1 MLLYICMWEYYGKVS
16 YGLGLNENKFDLID
30 FIFLKI
36 DN

>member
-1 MLLYICMWEYYGKVS
+1 MLLYMWEYYGKVS
-16 YGLGLNENKFDLID
+16 YGLRLNENKFDLID